1 MGFFKAYDMRGTF
14 GKDFDLATVRH
25 VGEALPKVVGGR
37 RWLVGRDCR
46 VTSSDVRDAL
56 VAGLQASGAEVTD
69 LGPATTPMVY
79 FATAQGD
86 FDGSVQVTASHNPP
100 SDNGLKVSKR
110 GALPVG
116 YSSGLAEVERL
127 VAAKVVKDVKVDKV
141 VKDVKVDK
149 VVKVVKD
156 SKDLKDPKDL
166 KDVKDLQGFKEK
178 YIAWLKAHAG
188 GEFAGLRFAVDCSDG
203 MAGILAHDLFGP
215 DALYLN
221 DVPDGNFPHHSPNPL
236 LAEAREQLSAAV
248 RENGLDCGV
257 IFDGDAD
264 RCMFVDENGD
274 FIQPD
279 YLIPALA
286 ATYPERGV
294 AIHDV
299 RTSRAAIEALR
310 AEGFTPVMGKVG
322 HAFAKVLLRE
332 TGAICGGELAGH
344 YYFRDF
350 FHCDSGELAALRLLV
365 AFARA
370 KAAGMKVSEFLAPV
384 ARKYAN
390 SGEMNFKVDDKEAAI
405 ARVLEAAKGLG
416 EETGRS
422 DIDGYRLEYAEGW
435 VSVRQSNTEPL
446 LRLLVECDTPERL
459 EQWRSRLVAAV

>member
-14 GKDFDLATVRH
+14 GKDFDLVTVRR
-25 VGEALPKVVGGR
+25 VGLALPQVVGGH

-56 VAGLQASGAEVTD
+56 VAGLQAAGAEVTD

-86 FDGSVQVTASHNPP
+86 FDGSVQITASHNPP
-100 SDNGLKVSKR
+100 SDNGLKVSRR

-127 VAAKVVKDVKVDKV
+127 VHESRD
-141 VKDVKVDK
+141 
-149 VVKVVKD
+149 VKD
-156 SKDLKDPKDL
+156 SQGL
-166 KDVKDLQGFKEK
+166 KDVKDFKGFKDEYVK
-178 YIAWLKAHAG
+178 WLKDHAC
-188 GEFAGLRFAVDCSDG
+188 ESFEGLRFAVDCSDG
-203 MAGILAHDLFGP
+203 MAGILARDLFGP
-215 DALYLN
+215 DAVYLN
-221 DVPDGNFPHHSPNPL
+221 DMPDGRFPHHSPNPL
-236 LAEAREQLSAAV
+236 LAEAREQISSVV
-248 RENGLDCGV
+248 REKGLDCGV

-264 RCMFVDENGD
+264 RCMFVDETGA

-279 YLIPALA
+279 YLIPVLA
-286 ATYPERGV
+286 ETYPERGTV
-294 AIHDV
+294 IHDV

-310 AEGFTPVMGKVG
+310 AKGFTPVMGKVG

-350 FHCDSGELAALRLLV
+350 VHCDSGELAALRLLG

-370 KAAGMKVSEFLAPV
+370 KASGKTISEYLAPIT
-384 ARKYAN
+384 RKYAN
-390 SGEMNFKVDDKEAAI
+390 SGEMNFTVDDKPAAI

-422 DIDGYRLEYAEGW
+422 DIDGYRLEFAEGW

-446 LRLLVECDTPERL
+446 LRLLVECDTPARL
-459 EQWRSRLVAAV
+459 AEWRNVLTAAAKG

>member
-14 GKDFDLATVRH
+14 GKDFDLATVRR
-25 VGEALPKVVGGR
+25 VGAALPQVVGGR

-46 VTSSDVRDAL
+46 ATSPAVRDAL
-56 VAGLQASGAEVTD
+56 VAGLQAAGAEVTD

-86 FDGSVQVTASHNPP
+86 FDGSVQITASHNPP
-100 SDNGLKVSKR
+100 SDNGLKVSRR

-127 VAAKVVKDVKVDKV
+127 MAEIGRARPLDAPQAAVGRDA
-141 VKDVKVDK
+141 
-149 VVKVVKD
+149 
-156 SKDLKDPKDL
+156 SSCQIRELKN
-166 KDVKDLQGFKEK
+166 FKGD
-178 YIAWLKAHAG
+178 YVAWLKDHAG
-188 GEFAGLRFAVDCSDG
+188 GGFAGLRFAVDCSDG

-215 DALYLN
+215 DAVYLN
-221 DVPDGNFPHHSPNPL
+221 DTPDGRFPHHSPNPL

-248 RENGLDCGV
+248 REKGLDCGV

-264 RCMFVDENGD
+264 RCMFVDETGA

-279 YLIPALA
+279 YLIPVLA
-286 ATYPERGV
+286 ATYPERGTV
-294 AIHDV
+294 IHDV
-299 RTSRAAIEALR
+299 RTSRAAIEAIR
-310 AEGFTPVMGKVG
+310 AEGFAPVMGKVG

-332 TGAICGGELAGH
+332 TGAVCGGELAGH

-350 FHCDSGELAALRLLV
+350 FHCDSGELAALRLLG

-370 KAAGMKVSEFLAPV
+370 KAEGRSVSQFLAPIT
-384 ARKYAN
+384 RKYAN
-390 SGEMNFKVDDKEAAI
+390 SGEMNFTVDDKPSAI
-405 ARVLEAAKGLG
+405 ARVLAAARGLG

-446 LRLLVECDTPERL
+446 LRLLVECDTPARL
-459 EQWRSRLVAAV
+459 EAWRTRLVEAVTREKDEFTARA

>member
-14 GKDFDLATVRH
+14 GKDFDLATVRR
-25 VGEALPKVVGGR
+25 VGEALPQVVGGR

-46 VTSSDVRDAL
+46 ATSAAVRDAL
-56 VAGLQASGAEVTD
+56 VAGLRAAGAEVTD

-86 FDGSVQVTASHNPP
+86 FDGSVQITASHNPP
-100 SDNGLKVSKR
+100 SDNGLKVSRR

-116 YSSGLAEVERL
+116 YSSGLADVERL
-127 VAAKVVKDVKVDKV
+127 AAASKDLKYAKDPKGFKDVKV
-141 VKDVKVDK
+141 
-149 VVKVVKD
+149 
-156 SKDLKDPKDL
+156 LE
-166 KDVKDLQGFKEK
+166 GFKEQYVK
-178 YIAWLKAHAG
+178 WLKGHAG
-188 GEFAGLRFAVDCSDG
+188 AGFEGLRFAVDCSDG
-203 MAGILAHDLFGP
+203 MAGMLARELFGP
-215 DALYLN
+215 NAVCLN
-221 DVPDGNFPHHSPNPL
+221 DVPDGRFPHHSPNPL
-236 LAEAREQLSAAV
+236 LAEAREQVSAAV

-264 RCMFVDENGD
+264 RCVFVDETGA

-279 YLIPALA
+279 YLIPVLA
-286 ATYPERGV
+286 ATYPERGTV
-294 AIHDV
+294 IHDV

-332 TGAICGGELAGH
+332 TGAVCGGELAGH

-350 FHCDSGELAALRLLV
+350 FHCDSGELAALRLLG

-370 KAAGMKVSEFLAPV
+370 KAAGKAVSEFLAPIT
-384 ARKYAN
+384 RKYAN
-390 SGEMNFKVDDKEAAI
+390 SGEMNFTADDKPAAI

-416 EETGRS
+416 REIGRS
-422 DIDGYRLEYAEGW
+422 DIDGCRLEYAEGW

-459 EQWRSRLVAAV
+459 DAWRTALAAAVAAGGILPLRH

>member
-14 GKDFDLATVRH
+14 GKDFDLVTVRR
-25 VGEALPKVVGGR
+25 VGLALPQVVGGH

-56 VAGLQASGAEVTD
+56 VAGLQAAGAEVTD

-86 FDGSVQVTASHNPP
+86 FDGSVQITASHNPP
-100 SDNGLKVSKR
+100 SDNGLKVSRR

-116 YSSGLAEVERL
+116 YTSGLAEVERR
-127 VAAKVVKDVKVDKV
+127 VAELEVAKDIGSLENVKG
-141 VKDVKVDK
+141 
-149 VVKVVKD
+149 
-156 SKDLKDPKDL
+156 LN
-166 KDVKDLQGFKEK
+166 GFKEEYVK
-178 YIAWLKAHAG
+178 WLKEHAG
-188 GEFAGLRFAVDCSDG
+188 GSFAGLRFAVDCSDG
-203 MAGILAHDLFGP
+203 MAGILARDLFGP
-215 DALYLN
+215 DAVYLN
-221 DVPDGNFPHHSPNPL
+221 DMPDGRFPHHSPNPL
-236 LAEAREQLSAAV
+236 LAEAREQISAVV
-248 RENGLDCGV
+248 REKGLDCGV

-264 RCMFVDENGD
+264 RCMFVDETGA

-279 YLIPALA
+279 YLIPVLA
-286 ATYPERGV
+286 ETYPERGTV
-294 AIHDV
+294 IHDV

-310 AEGFTPVMGKVG
+310 ADGFTPVMGKVG

-350 FHCDSGELAALRLLV
+350 VHCDSGELAALRLLG

-370 KAAGMKVSEFLAPV
+370 KASGKTISEYLAPIT
-384 ARKYAN
+384 RKYAN
-390 SGEMNFKVDDKEAAI
+390 SGEMNFTVDDKPAAI

-422 DIDGYRLEYAEGW
+422 DIDGYRLEFAEGW

-446 LRLLVECDTPERL
+446 LRLLVECDTPARL
-459 EQWRSRLVAAV
+459 AEWRNVLTAAAKG

>member
-1 MGFFKAYDMRGTF
+1 M
-14 GKDFDLATVRH
+14 
-25 VGEALPKVVGGR
+25 
-37 RWLVGRDCR
+37 
-46 VTSSDVRDAL
+46 RDAL
-56 VAGLQASGAEVTD
+56 VAGLQAAGAEVTD

-86 FDGSVQVTASHNPP
+86 FDGSVQITASHNPP
-100 SDNGLKVSKR
+100 SDNGLKVSRR

-116 YSSGLAEVERL
+116 YSSGLAEIERL
-127 VAAKVVKDVKVDKV
+127 VAASKGVKT
-141 VKDVKVDK
+141 
-149 VVKVVKD
+149 
-156 SKDLKDPKDL
+156 SEGI
-166 KDVKDLQGFKEK
+166 KDVKDLKGFKEQYVK
-178 YIAWLKAHAG
+178 WLRDHAG
-188 GEFAGLRFAVDCSDG
+188 GSFEGLRFAVDCSDG

-215 DALYLN
+215 DAVCLN
-221 DVPDGNFPHHSPNPL
+221 DVPDGRFPHHSPNPL
-236 LAEAREQLSAAV
+236 LAEAREQVSAIV
-248 RENGLDCGV
+248 REKGLDCGV

-264 RCMFVDENGD
+264 RCMFVDETGA

-279 YLIPALA
+279 YLIPVLA
-286 ATYPERGV
+286 ATYPERGTV
-294 AIHDV
+294 IHDV

-310 AEGFTPVMGKVG
+310 ADGFTPVMGKVG

-332 TGAICGGELAGH
+332 TGAVCGGELAGH

-350 FHCDSGELAALRLLV
+350 VHCDSGELAALRLLG

-370 KAAGMKVSEFLAPV
+370 KAEGMAVSQLLAPIT
-384 ARKYAN
+384 RKYAN
-390 SGEMNFKVDDKEAAI
+390 SGEMNFTVDDKPAAI

-446 LRLLVECDTPERL
+446 LRLLAECDTPARL
-459 EQWRSRLVAAV
+459 ASWRETLTAAIKG

>member
-1 MGFFKAYDMRGTF
+1 MRGTF

-127 VAAKVVKDVKVDKV
+127 VGAKVDKV
-141 VKDVKVDK
+141 V
-149 VVKVVKD
+149 
-156 SKDLKDPKDL
+156 KDPKDL
-166 KDVKDLQGFKEK
+166 KDVNDLKGFKEK

-459 EQWRSRLVAAV
+459 EQWRGRLVAAV